1 MSAAG
6 QNNNFDLL
14 RFIGAALVLFGHS
27 FVFLGRPEPL
37 VFGWLP
43 YGPLGVYMF
52 FTISGFLIVKSW
64 NYDPCWYR
72 FLARRALRI
81 FPALAVCILLTL
93 FVLGPALTTV
103 SLADYFRNPA
113 TYLYLLN
120 IALFPVYS
128 LPGVFAD
135 NTFPNAVNGSLWSLP
150 LEFALYLSIAGLG
163 LTIGKWRPLVGV
175 AVAMT
180 LVLLAPLWAWKPE
193 STLVLY
199 GNEVRQLV
207 VCGAYFYVGAA
218 MLLLGAEKILV
229 PAGALVAVVLM
240 MMLQPWI
247 EVLRLAGFFLIPIA
261 ALSFALAP
269 EVRIFKRICPGDY
282 SYGIYIYAFPIQQT
296 LAHFYPQ
303 MDTGLYIAAASVL
316 TLVPAVLSWHLIEK
330 KALALKPR
338 RQIPKTPALYP

>member
-1 MSAAG
+1 MA
-6 QNNNFDLL
+6 
-14 RFIGAALVLFGHS
+14 
-27 FVFLGRPEPL
+27 VF
-37 VFGWLP
+37 
-43 YGPLGVYMF
+43 
-52 FTISGFLIVKSW
+52 
-64 NYDPCWYR
+64 
-72 FLARRALRI
+72 
-81 FPALAVCILLTL
+81 ILLTL

-103 SLADYFRNPA
+103 PLADYLRNPV

-120 IALFPVYS
+120 IVLFPVYS

-180 LVLLAPLWAWKPE
+180 LILLAPLWAWKPE

-218 MLLLGAEKILV
+218 MFLLGAEKILV

-269 EVRIFKRICPGDY
+269 EIRIFKRICPGDY
-282 SYGIYIYAFPIQQT
+282 SYGIYIYAFPVQQT

-330 KALALKPR
+330 KALAFKPKG
-338 RQIPKTPALYP
+338 QIAKAPALYP